1 MSLVRRRGGAGGGF
15 TLGPAQNV
23 FTGADRAASE
33 AARDAYAV
41 ANPSWLTIYN
51 SDTSLNIRLEYTLGS
66 DAVAQFQVRN
76 SAGDDWLDN
85 SSATGVQGDPGVNG
99 IDISQFS
106 SISDRD
112 AFFSTNPSLLEE
124 DLPISV
130 VVENNTIEMQVW
142 NGATSP
148 PSYSPGTDAILW
160 LPSSIRSGT
169 SSFQLADSQAITAG
183 GDNVLLEERVRDIS
197 VAPIGQIL
205 GNHQDSSARTVS
217 NFPVSRKYTPGE
229 GQPPAQSAPSPAAPS
244 GSTPF
249 DTSFAV
255 GAENTALFGL
265 EYIPEES
272 YTGFIEYNLVNT
284 DADRTVYTA
293 RQQVTL
299 VAGTNYTQWFRSP
312 ASSRAGAN
320 VRGRLFKD
328 DRTILNVRPRT
339 DDANL
344 PFTNSHLR
352 RYDDEVVLTESSAAS
367 AHPITLRRDMPS
379 EEDAQ
384 ALADAS
390 LNDNSALWIVSA
402 DQAASANRADA
413 TIQAERSGML
423 DLNGDEIPAT
433 ATTANTLQL
442 RVGTVLKIMAANEY
456 RVLSSPL
463 YNTDVTDNSAV
474 EIQQNGVQVVAAA
487 TVINF
492 VRKWCDGDRGRRSC
506 YGDYH
511 WYS

>member
-1 MSLVRRRGGAGGGF
+1 MH
-15 TLGPAQNV
+15 
-23 FTGADRAASE
+23 
-33 AARDAYAV
+33 
-41 ANPSWLTIYN
+41 
-51 SDTSLNIRLEYTLGS
+51 
-66 DAVAQFQVRN
+66 
-76 SAGDDWLDN
+76 
-85 SSATGVQGDPGVNG
+85 
-99 IDISQFS
+99 
-106 SISDRD
+106 
-112 AFFSTNPSLLEE
+112 
-124 DLPISV
+124 
-130 VVENNTIEMQVW
+130 
-142 NGATSP
+142 
-148 PSYSPGTDAILW
+148 
-160 LPSSIRSGT
+160 
-169 SSFQLADSQAITAG
+169 
-183 GDNVLLEERVRDIS
+183 
-197 VAPIGQIL
+197 PIGQIL

-244 GSTPF
+244 GSIPF

-328 DRTILNVRPRT
+328 DRTILNVRSRT

-352 RYDDEVVLTESSAAS
+352 RYEDEVVLTQSSAAS
-367 AHPITLRRDMPS
+367 AHPVTLRQDMPS

-390 LNDNSALWIVSA
+390 LDDNSALWIVSA
-402 DQAASANRADA
+402 DQAAAANRAGA

-423 DLNGDEIPAT
+423 DLNGDEIPTTAT
-433 ATTANTLQL
+433 AANTLQL

-487 TVINF
+487 AVINF
-492 VRKWCDGDRGRRSC
+492 VGNGVTVTEVGGVATVTITGTVNPPQASHSNFIALTADNLAATVDTAAAIVSDDLNPTVTLPTFTGNRYIQILQSQAHTAFTSIVISGINQFGAFTVTENARTIDGQAYRQYVTTNLITDAVSGQTLTMS
-506 YGDYH
+506 GAN
-511 WYS
+511 